1 MATMMGKQ
9 LALLVTGP
17 VPAISAE
24 SPRAIPLH
32 SFRRI
37 GVSARI
43 MSGYLRDCLN

>member
-9 LALLVTGP
+9 LALSLTGQA
-17 VPAISAE
+17 PAISTE
-24 SPRAIPLH
+24 SLRAIPLH

-43 MSGYLRDCLN
+43 MSGHLRDCLN